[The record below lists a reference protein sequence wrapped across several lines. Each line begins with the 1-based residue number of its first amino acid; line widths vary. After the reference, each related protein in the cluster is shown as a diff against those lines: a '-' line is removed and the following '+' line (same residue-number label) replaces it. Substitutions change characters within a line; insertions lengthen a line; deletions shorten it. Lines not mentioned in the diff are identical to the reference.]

1 MTGCLVAL
9 ALLLTGVFILAAVA
23 VAVTAELG
31 GVGLAVALVALVVFA
46 GLSSRRRAAR
56 REAEARR
63 REQERTARAQGR
75 MQWLERYLPPLLRGP
90 ITGASPLPRPW
101 RMHRDVAVRACRDY
115 AATVEAMAPGPLRER
130 LAAQQPA
137 LEAAAEQVATLAA
150 HAAELDRQLRALPHP
165 ARAGAQAGQLRAAI
179 ERARD
184 HLQERAAG
192 MALAAAQ
199 AAHVAVSQSMADA
212 DEVVDSVADLRSA
225 VGGMATAMEE
235 LRPGVRPAERRMPG

>member
-1 MTGCLVAL
+1 MTGCLVAV
-9 ALLLTGVFILAAVA
+9 ALLVAGALTLVAVA

-31 GVGLAVALVALVVFA
+31 GVGLAIALVGLAVFGA
-46 GLSSRRRAAR
+46 LSSRRRAAR

-63 REQERTARAQGR
+63 REQEQAARAQGR

-90 ITGASPLPRPW
+90 ITGTSPLPRPW

-115 AATVEAMAPGPLRER
+115 AATVEGMAPGPLRDR
-130 LAAQQPA
+130 LADQQPA

-165 ARAGAQAGQLRAAI
+165 ARAGAQAAELRAAI
-179 ERARD
+179 ERARH

-212 DEVVDSVADLRSA
+212 EEVVDSVADLRSS
-225 VGGMATAMEE
+225 VKGMATAMDE
-235 LRPGVRPAERRMPG
+235 LRPAVRPAERPMPG